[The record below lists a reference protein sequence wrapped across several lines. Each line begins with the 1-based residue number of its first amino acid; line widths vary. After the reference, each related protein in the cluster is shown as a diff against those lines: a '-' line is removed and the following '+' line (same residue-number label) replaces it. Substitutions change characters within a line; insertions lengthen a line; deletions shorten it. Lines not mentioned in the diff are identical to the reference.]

1 MSDTSDI
8 LEKMQSRFNPD
19 AAAGLDLVYQFN
31 ITDADA
37 YHLVIKD
44 GACDLRPGEADVSDV
59 TLITDKAT
67 MKEIISG
74 ETSGMQ
80 AFMSGR
86 LRTEGDMMQA
96 LKLGDLFPS

>member
-1 MSDTSDI
+1 MSDTGDI
-8 LEKMQSRFNPD
+8 LQKMQSRFNPS

-31 ITDADA
+31 ITDADN
-37 YHLVIKD
+37 YHIIIKD
-44 GACDLRPGEADVSDV
+44 GTCDLQAGVSDAADV

-96 LKLGDLFPS
+96 LKLGDIFPS